1 MLVTVDVPELV
12 GVDDVVVS
20 VVVCEELRDEVKLLL
35 GEVDIVVVP
44 DDDTVAVKVEEIVVV
59 MVDVKL
65 VVGVLR

>member
-20 VVVCEELRDEVKLLL
+20 VVVCEELRDEVKVLL

-44 DDDTVAVKVEEIVVV
+44 DDDTVVVKVEEIVDVI
-59 MVDVKL
+59 VDVKV

>member
-44 DDDTVAVKVEEIVVV
+44 DDDTVVVKVEEIVVV